1 MRHES
6 EHLSS
11 PTIPHTQRQRDWGGA
26 SIEGDHTTTR
36 APRESYSPRSLP
48 ASAGMVPR
56 SSLKHTV
63 IVRSAPFCVN
73 RWDRPRAQRQRDWGG
88 ASIEGDHTIPR
99 AQRESYSPRS
109 LPASAGMVPRSF
121 LTHTVIVRSA
131 PFCVN
136 RWDRPLQGALG
147 ENQRKRNPPA
157 SVPPEMVCRVQY
169 LATVSNG
176 GSSLKLAQDST
187 V

>member
-11 PTIPHTQRQRDWGGA
+11 PTIPHTQRQRDRAGASIEGDHTIPRAQRESSSSPSLPARAGPVPRSFLTHTVIVRSAPFCVNRWDRPRAQRQRDWGGA

-73 RWDRPRAQRQRDWGG
+73 RWDRPRAAAVMPFREPWEKTSGNEILQHPCR
-88 ASIEGDHTIPR
+88 PR
-99 AQRESYSPRS
+99 
-109 LPASAGMVPRSF
+109 
-121 LTHTVIVRSA
+121 
-131 PFCVN
+131 
-136 RWDRPLQGALG
+136 
-147 ENQRKRNPPA
+147 
-157 SVPPEMVCRVQY
+157 
-169 LATVSNG
+169 
-176 GSSLKLAQDST
+176 
-187 V
+187 